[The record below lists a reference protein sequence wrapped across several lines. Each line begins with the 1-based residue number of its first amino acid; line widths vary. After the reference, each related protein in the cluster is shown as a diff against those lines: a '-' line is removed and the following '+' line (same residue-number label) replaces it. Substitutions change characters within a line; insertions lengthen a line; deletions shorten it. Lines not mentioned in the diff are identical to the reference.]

1 MSGAMNPAT
10 LLDPKFSACR
20 KRTPEDFEEELN
32 RKVAAWVKAHPLQTW
47 FLCIGIVLGA
57 LEVALILKLFVE
69 QLGRKLQL

>member
-20 KRTPEDFEEELN
+20 KRTPEDFEDLN
-32 RKVAAWVKAHPLQTW
+32 RKIAAWTKAHPVQMWLV
-47 FLCIGIVLGA
+47 CIGIVLGV

-69 QLGRKLQL
+69 RLGRKLQL